1 MLLKQGTQILLIYFP
16 EVVQKTACTPPFII
30 TNYKIQPKVYF
41 LSKTGRMN
49 IIEFNTFELFKA
61 PSFILIGQFCLFNL
75 VPKNFRLPL
84 IAKNELGTRLR
95 QFYFFFAKFAQKVYS
110 RSKTG
115 QMNIT
120 IVFNISELVDVTS
133 FILNR
138 QF

>member
-1 MLLKQGTQILLIYFP
+1 M
-16 EVVQKTACTPPFII
+16 
-30 TNYKIQPKVYF
+30 YF

-49 IIEFNTFELFKA
+49 IIEFNTFESFKA

-138 QF
+138 QFWFWNQICPKRVFSVQSRTNEHHRIQISNKSHL